1 MLDIGTIV
9 MREEILSFL
18 LKFKVF
24 FFLKVFGCIVFSTFE
39 GCMTTVFV

>member
-1 MLDIGTIV
+1 MLDIGIIV

-24 FFLKVFGCIVFSTFE
+24 FFKRSLGVLSFPLLKDV
-39 GCMTTVFV
+39 